1 MSAYRKTPKAEGSMP
16 ETRAALAYR
25 EEELR
30 RSHALLDAITEIQSL
45 FIRDAKPR
53 ELFDAVLATLL
64 RITDSGYGFVGEVL
78 RNADGMP
85 YLRTFSLTNI
95 AWSEETHVLYKKYEQ
110 TGLEFRNLD
119 TLFGVSLRT
128 GETVI
133 SNDPACDPRSGGR
146 PAGHP
151 PLNSYLGLPVITG
164 GEMVGLIGIANRPG
178 GYDQAL
184 VEYLN
189 PLVKTCGQIIDAF
202 RSDRERQ
209 QAVAALRESE
219 MRHKAVLDTAADAI
233 ITISQRGLIENFNPA
248 AERIFGYAQAEVV
261 GCNINMLMD
270 APHRESH
277 DRYIADYLRTGQ
289 AKIIG
294 IGREVAGRRKSGE
307 MFPME
312 LAIAE
317 MHFGGLRHFS
327 GIVRDISE
335 RKAAERLLH
344 KTLALQDA
352 ILRGAGHAIIS
363 TDMAGTILTFNPAA
377 TRMLGYQ
384 PDELI
389 GKSTPAL
396 LHEPEEIERRAGELS
411 VELGR
416 PVAPGFEVFVAHALA
431 DEVEERE
438 WTYIRKDG
446 SRLPVQLVVSAL
458 RDAQGLPTGF
468 LGIASDI
475 SERKQ
480 AQTQLIR
487 LTSELQAILNLSPDG
502 FVAFDEAGY
511 LKYANPAFLK
521 MCGCTSTDL
530 AGMQE
535 QEFDNMLISMCDSK
549 QPYTRIAAMDENQSD
564 ILSRSQP
571 HPIVARRF
579 MRRLHDEQG
588 NNLGRVVYFQDIT
601 QESELDRMKTEFL
614 STAAHELRTPMASI
628 HGFSELLLK
637 REFDADTRRDMVQ
650 TIHRQSSKLVRLVNE
665 LLDLARIEARAGKDF
680 HILAQSLLPVIDNTL
695 RHFMMPDDPR
705 KVSLQLSGTLPDAAV
720 DADKLEQALLNLL
733 SNAYKYSPNGG
744 AIELQTLT
752 RRREGKTE
760 IGIAVRDHGIGM
772 TSEQAERIFE
782 RFYRANDS
790 SAIPGAGLGMSLV
803 KDIMDTLQ
811 GTVEIDSALNCGT
824 TVTLWLPAVCN

>member
-1 MSAYRKTPKAEGSMP
+1 MP
-16 ETRAALAYR
+16 VTRATLAYR

-45 FIRDAKPR
+45 FIRDTRPR

-78 RNADGMP
+78 RDADGMP

-95 AWSEETHVLYKKYEQ
+95 AWSEETHALYEKHAQ
-110 TGLEFRNLD
+110 TGMEFRNLD

-133 SNDPACDPRSGGR
+133 SNDPASDPRSSGR
-146 PAGHP
+146 PNGHP
-151 PLNSYLGLPVITG
+151 PLDSYLGLPVAAG
-164 GEMVGLIGIANRPG
+164 GDMVGLIGLANRPG
-178 GYDQAL
+178 GYEQAL
-184 VEYLN
+184 IEYLS

-202 RSDRERQ
+202 RSERERQ
-209 QAVAALRESE
+209 QAVEALQESE
-219 MRHKAVLDTAADAI
+219 MRYKAVLDTAADAI

-248 AERIFGYAQAEVV
+248 AERIFGYTQAEVM
-261 GCNINMLMD
+261 GCNISMLMD

-277 DRYIADYLRTGQ
+277 DSYIANYLGTGQ

-294 IGREVAGRRKSGE
+294 IGREVAGKRKNSE

-317 MHFGGLRHFS
+317 MHFGGQRHFS

-335 RKAAERLLH
+335 RKAAEQLLH

-377 TRMLGYQ
+377 ARMLGYQ

-389 GKSTPAL
+389 GKSSPAL
-396 LHEPEEIERRAGELS
+396 LHDPEEVIQRAAELS

-416 PVAPGFEVFVAHALA
+416 LVMPGFEVFVAHALA

-458 RDAQGLPTGF
+458 RNAQGAPTGF

-480 AQTQLIR
+480 ARTQLTR
-487 LTSELQAILNLSPDG
+487 LTSELQAIFNLSPDG
-502 FVAFDEAGY
+502 FVVFNELGC
-511 LKYANPAFLK
+511 LSYANPAFK
-521 MCGCTSTDL
+521 RMCDCGDIELRGISELQFDAML
-530 AGMQE
+530 A
-535 QEFDNMLISMCDSK
+535 SMCEPT
-549 QPYTRIAAMDENQSD
+549 QPYTRIAEMDENRSD
-564 ILSRSQP
+564 ILSHSRP
-571 HPIVARRF
+571 HLTVARRS
-579 MRRLHDEQG
+579 MRRLQGAQG

-614 STAAHELRTPMASI
+614 STAAHELRTPLASI
-628 HGFSELLLK
+628 YGFSELLFK

-650 TIHRQSSKLVRLVNE
+650 TIHRQSTSMVRLVNE
-665 LLDLARIEARAGKDF
+665 LLDLARIEAQAGKDF
-680 HILAQSLLPVIDNTL
+680 HIRAQPLLPIINNTL
-695 RHFMMPDDPR
+695 HHFMMPDDSR
-705 KVSLQLSGTLPDAAV
+705 KVALRLSSTLPEAAV

-733 SNAYKYSPNGG
+733 SNAYKYSPGG
-744 AIELQTLT
+744 GTIVLKSLT
-752 RRREGKTE
+752 RKRQGKIE
-760 IGIAVRDHGIGM
+760 VGIAVRDHGIGM
-772 TSEQAERIFE
+772 TTEQVEHVFE

-790 SAIPGAGLGMSLV
+790 SVIPGAGLGMSLV
-803 KDIMDTLQ
+803 KEIMNALQ
-811 GTVEIDSALNCGT
+811 GMVEIDSTLGHGT
-824 TVTLWLPAVCN
+824 TVTLWLPAV

>member
-1 MSAYRKTPKAEGSMP
+1 MP
-16 ETRAALAYR
+16 ETRAALARR

-30 RSHALLDAITEIQSL
+30 RSHALLDAIAETQAL
-45 FIRDAKPR
+45 FIRDAHPN

-64 RITDSGYGFVGEVL
+64 RITGSGYGFVGEVL
-78 RNADGMP
+78 HDAEGAP
-85 YLRTFSLTNI
+85 YLRTFTLTNI
-95 AWSEETHVLYKKYEQ
+95 AWDEETRALYNQCVQ
-110 TGLEFRNLD
+110 TGMEFRNLD

-133 SNDPACDPRSGGR
+133 SNDPANDPRSGGR
-146 PAGHP
+146 PEGHP
-151 PLNSYLGLPVITG
+151 PLDSYLGLPVTAG
-164 GEMVGLIGIANRPG
+164 NRMVGLIGLANRSG

-184 VEYLN
+184 VEYPD
-189 PLVKTCGQIIDAF
+189 PLVRTCGQIIDAF
-202 RSDRERQ
+202 RSERERQ
-209 QAVAALRESE
+209 QAVEALRESE

-233 ITISQRGLIENFNPA
+233 ITINQRGLIENFNPA
-248 AERIFGYAQAEVV
+248 AERIFGYAQVEVM
-261 GCNINMLMD
+261 GCNISMLMD
-270 APHRESH
+270 SPHRESH
-277 DRYIADYLRTGQ
+277 DSYIANYLSTGQ

-294 IGREVAGRRKSGE
+294 IGREVSGRRKGGE

-317 MHFGGLRHFS
+317 MHFGGQRHFS

-396 LHEPEEIERRAGELS
+396 LHEMEEIERRAAELS

-416 PVAPGFEVFVAHALA
+416 PVAPEFEVFVARALA
-431 DEVEERE
+431 GEVEERE

-446 SRLPVQLVVSAL
+446 SRLQALLVVSAL
-458 RDAQGLPTGF
+458 RDAQGVPTGF

-480 AQTQLIR
+480 AQTQLTR

-502 FVAFDEAGY
+502 FVAFDEAGC
-511 LKYANPAFLK
+511 LKYANPAFLE
-521 MCGCTSTDL
+521 MCGCTGTEMT
-530 AGMQE
+530 GMQE
-535 QEFDNMLISMCDSK
+535 RKFDDMLASMCESK
-549 QPYTRIAAMDENQSD
+549 QPYTSITAMDEDQPD
-564 ILSRSQP
+564 ILSRSKP
-571 HPIVARRF
+571 HPVVARRS
-579 MRRLHDEQG
+579 MRRLRDEQG

-614 STAAHELRTPMASI
+614 STAAHELRTPLASI
-628 HGFSELLLK
+628 YGFSELLFK
-637 REFDADTRRDMVQ
+637 REFDVNTQRDMAQ
-650 TIHRQSSKLVRLVNE
+650 TIHRQSTSMVRLVNE
-665 LLDLARIEARAGKDF
+665 LLDLARIEAQAGKDF
-680 HILAQSLLPVIDNTL
+680 HIRAQPLLPIINNTL
-695 RHFMMPDDPR
+695 HHFMMPDDPR
-705 KVSLQLSGTLPDAAV
+705 KVSLRLSSTLPDAAV

-733 SNAYKYSPNGG
+733 SNAYKYSPGG
-744 AIELQTLT
+744 GVIVLKTLT
-752 RRREGKTE
+752 RKRQGKIE
-760 IGIAVRDHGIGM
+760 IGITVRDHGIGM
-772 TSEQAERIFE
+772 TTEQVEHVFE

-803 KDIMDTLQ
+803 KEIMNALQ
-811 GTVEIDSALNCGT
+811 GTVDIDSVPNCGT
-824 TVTLWLPAVCN
+824 TVTLWLPAV